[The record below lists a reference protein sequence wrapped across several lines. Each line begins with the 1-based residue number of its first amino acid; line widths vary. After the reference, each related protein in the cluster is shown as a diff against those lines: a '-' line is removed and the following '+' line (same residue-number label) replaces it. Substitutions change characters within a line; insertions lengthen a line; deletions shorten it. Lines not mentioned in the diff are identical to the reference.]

1 MGLPAGL
8 DGVSDT
14 AGPDTFGTAPW
25 RTQSVCQR
33 HALPVSHELAEPT
46 CLSGSHIHWSP
57 DLPINV
63 QCRKLYAG
71 AGRSVGMAS
80 EGTFAGYGGRHVPE
94 PLEEP
99 LAQLAREFETAT
111 ASESFHE
118 EFEHLLEHF
127 GGRPTPVFYAETLS
141 ERYGT
146 DIYFKHEDL
155 LHGGAHKLNN
165 TLGQGLLAKRTGK
178 ERLIAETGAGQHG
191 TATAMVGALLG
202 LDTTI
207 YMGRTDMQRQEMNVF
222 RMRLLG
228 AELKEVT
235 RGNEG
240 LAEAVDAAL
249 EDLVANQ
256 AKTHYLVGSA
266 VGPDPYPRM
275 VREFQ
280 SVIGR
285 EAREQIQQL
294 HGELPDACVA
304 CVGGGSNSI
313 GLFHAFRDDP
323 VEFYGAEPAG
333 KGLNSGQHSAPL
345 SQTEQAPQIFQ
356 GMKTQV
362 IDEET
367 ENHSVSAGLDYPA
380 VGPEHAALQELGR
393 AEYHGITDDEAL
405 AAFREVS
412 EAEGIIPALEP
423 SHALA
428 LAFKLAEEDRH
439 DTILINMC
447 GRGDKDMQTAAEKF
461 DLA

>member
-1 MGLPAGL
+1 
-8 DGVSDT
+8 
-14 AGPDTFGTAPW
+14 
-25 RTQSVCQR
+25 
-33 HALPVSHELAEPT
+33 
-46 CLSGSHIHWSP
+46 
-57 DLPINV
+57 
-63 QCRKLYAG
+63 
-71 AGRSVGMAS
+71 MATD
-80 EGTFAGYGGRHVPE
+80 GTFEGYGGRHVPE

-99 LAQLAREFETAT
+99 LAELAADFDEAM
-111 ASESFHE
+111 ASESFTE
-118 EFEHLLEHF
+118 RFEYLLEHF

-141 ERYGT
+141 ERYGA

-165 TLGQGLLAKRTGK
+165 TLGQALLAQRRGK
-178 ERLIAETGAGQHG
+178 DRLIAETGAGQHG
-191 TATAMVGALLG
+191 TATAMVGALLDM
-202 LDTTI
+202 DTTV
-207 YMGRTDMQRQEMNVF
+207 YMGRHDVNRQEMNVF

-228 AELKEVT
+228 AEVEEVT

-249 EDLVANQ
+249 EDLVTNQ
-256 AKTHYLVGSA
+256 EETHYLVGSA

-285 EAREQIQQL
+285 EARKQIQDL
-294 HGELPDACVA
+294 HGGLPDAAVA

-313 GLFHAFRDDP
+313 GLFHAFKDDDI
-323 VEFYGAEPAG
+323 EFYGAEPAG
-333 KGLNSGQHSAPL
+333 KGLSSGQHSAPL
-345 SQTEQAPQIFQ
+345 SQTEQEPQIFQ
-356 GMKTQV
+356 GMKTKV

-393 AEYHGITDDEAL
+393 AEYHGITDEEAL

-423 SHALA
+423 SHAVA

-439 DTILINMC
+439 DTILVNMC